1 MSILNVSS
9 KIGLMVAAFLL
20 LASGVFFTIGKE
32 TLAGR
37 LGLAGGSLLIVG
49 IVFLLV
55 LSIRRSPK
63 GTGEDER

>member
-1 MSILNVSS
+1 LSILNVSS

-20 LASGVFFTIGKE
+20 LASGVFFTVGKE

-37 LGLAGGSLLIVG
+37 LGLVGGSLLFVG
-49 IVFLLV
+49 IVLHLV

-63 GTGEDER
+63 GMDEEKS